1 MKNLK
6 IKIVPYKAEYERA
19 FVELNRAW
27 IEKYFKIEPADTA
40 IFNSPEKTV
49 IRKGGFIFC
58 ALVDG
63 NVAGVCAL
71 QKISTPKYEY
81 ELAKLA
87 VEPRYRGRVEII
99 VAPKDA
105 NAETDTAEPNCVAS
119 LKLSPQLRL
128 VVRSEN
134 SENSICRNRSL
145 THSWESRNCRKKRK
159 VLPLRREVRLSLH

>member
-1 MKNLK
+1 MKNLE

-87 VEPRYRGRVEII
+87 VEPRYRGRGLGELLCNAAVKKAQSLSGKKILIESNTKL
-99 VAPKDA
+99 APAISLYKKLGFR
-105 NAETDTAEPNCVAS
+105 ETDSE
-119 LKLSPQLRL
+119 LSP
-128 VVRSEN
+128 N
-134 SENSICRNRSL
+134 F
-145 THSWESRNCRKKRK
+145 SRVDI
-159 VLPLRREVRLSLH
+159 VLEL